1 MLRFTI
7 RRLAWAVPTL
17 LLVTFLVYVA
27 LRLGT
32 DPLQSY
38 LRTNPRASK
47 EKIEQYKSVNGLS
60 SNYVLGYFHW
70 LKNFVTFNW
79 PRSIKGSREV
89 WPELKDAMAN
99 TIRLGTFATVVG
111 VSIGLFVG
119 MFAALKPGSRRDVA
133 VNTGAF
139 LGVSIP
145 PYITAVLFQLV
156 FAVYWSRW
164 FGKTLFPTSGVY
176 PPGHIGFDLVLM
188 LKHMALPMMVVAIQV
203 IATYSRYM
211 RSSLL
216 DVMNSDGCANDTTY
230 FNYIDVYDYPVAGFT
245 SRPNPASILNPSVQ
259 FVDTS
264 SADVVYFDWTFYD
277 STNTMIGSDYVQ
289 NPIYNFSGLIEQQ
302 YYIQLYVENQ
312 NGCSDTVYGTQI
324 VEGEYAFFLP
334 NSFTPNGDGLN
345 DSFFPVGDKISV
357 ENYSFKIF
365 NRWGEMIFSTND
377 FNEKW
382 DGTYQNNALSS
393 DAYIW
398 KIDLVDSQSGEEK
411 SLKGYVLLSR

>member
-111 VSIGLFVG
+111 VSIGLLVG

-176 PPGHIGFDLVLM
+176 PPGHTGFNLVLM

-216 DVMNSDGCANDTTY
+216 DVMNSDFMRTARSKGISERQFLLKHGVRNALIPVVTIAALDIGSIIGGLIISENIFAYPGMGLY
-230 FNYIDVYDYPVAGFT
+230 FLDSFTNGDFPLLMPWMVLVVASTLMF
-245 SRPNPASILNPSVQ
+245 NLI
-259 FVDTS
+259 
-264 SADVVYFDWTFYD
+264 ADV
-277 STNTMIGSDYVQ
+277 S
-289 NPIYNFSGLIEQQ
+289 
-302 YYIQLYVENQ
+302 
-312 NGCSDTVYGTQI
+312 
-324 VEGEYAFFLP
+324 YAFLDP
-334 NSFTPNGDGLN
+334 RIRLD
-345 DSFFPVGDKISV
+345 
-357 ENYSFKIF
+357 
-365 NRWGEMIFSTND
+365 
-377 FNEKW
+377 
-382 DGTYQNNALSS
+382 
-393 DAYIW
+393 
-398 KIDLVDSQSGEEK
+398 
-411 SLKGYVLLSR
+411 

>member
-1 MLRFTI
+1 
-7 RRLAWAVPTL
+7 
-17 LLVTFLVYVA
+17 VTFLVYVA

-60 SNYVLGYFHW
+60 SNYVLGYFNW

-111 VSIGLFVG
+111 VSIGLLVG

-176 PPGHIGFDLVLM
+176 PPGHTGFNLVLM

-216 DVMNSDGCANDTTY
+216 DVMNSDFMRTARSKGISERQVLLKHGVRNALIPVVTIAALDIGSIIGGLIISENIFAYPGMGLY
-230 FNYIDVYDYPVAGFT
+230 FLDSFTNGDFPLLMPWMVLVVASTLMF
-245 SRPNPASILNPSVQ
+245 NLI
-259 FVDTS
+259 
-264 SADVVYFDWTFYD
+264 ADV
-277 STNTMIGSDYVQ
+277 S
-289 NPIYNFSGLIEQQ
+289 
-302 YYIQLYVENQ
+302 
-312 NGCSDTVYGTQI
+312 
-324 VEGEYAFFLP
+324 YAFLDP
-334 NSFTPNGDGLN
+334 RIRLD
-345 DSFFPVGDKISV
+345 
-357 ENYSFKIF
+357 
-365 NRWGEMIFSTND
+365 
-377 FNEKW
+377 
-382 DGTYQNNALSS
+382 
-393 DAYIW
+393 
-398 KIDLVDSQSGEEK
+398 
-411 SLKGYVLLSR
+411 

>member
-176 PPGHIGFDLVLM
+176 PPGHTGFNFVLM

-216 DVMNSDGCANDTTY
+216 DVMNSDFMRTARSKGISERQVLLKHGVRNALIPVVTIAALDIGSIIGGLIISENIFAYPGMGLY
-230 FNYIDVYDYPVAGFT
+230 FLDSFTNGDFPLLMPWMVLVVASTLMF
-245 SRPNPASILNPSVQ
+245 NLI
-259 FVDTS
+259 
-264 SADVVYFDWTFYD
+264 ADV
-277 STNTMIGSDYVQ
+277 S
-289 NPIYNFSGLIEQQ
+289 
-302 YYIQLYVENQ
+302 
-312 NGCSDTVYGTQI
+312 
-324 VEGEYAFFLP
+324 YAFLDP
-334 NSFTPNGDGLN
+334 RIRLD
-345 DSFFPVGDKISV
+345 
-357 ENYSFKIF
+357 
-365 NRWGEMIFSTND
+365 
-377 FNEKW
+377 
-382 DGTYQNNALSS
+382 
-393 DAYIW
+393 
-398 KIDLVDSQSGEEK
+398 
-411 SLKGYVLLSR
+411 

>member
-1 MLRFTI
+1 MLRFAF
-7 RRLAWAVPTL
+7 RRLVWAVPTL
-17 LLVTFLVYVA
+17 LLVTFLVYIA

-32 DPLQSY
+32 DPLKSY

-176 PPGHIGFDLVLM
+176 PPGHTGFNLVLM
-188 LKHMALPMMVVAIQV
+188 LKYMALPMMVVAIQV

-216 DVMNSDGCANDTTY
+216 DVLNSDFMRTARSKGISERQVLLKHGVRNALIPVVTIAALDIGSIIGGLIISENIFAYPGMGLY
-230 FNYIDVYDYPVAGFT
+230 FLDSFTNGDFPLLMPWMVLVVASTLMF
-245 SRPNPASILNPSVQ
+245 NLI
-259 FVDTS
+259 
-264 SADVVYFDWTFYD
+264 ADV
-277 STNTMIGSDYVQ
+277 S
-289 NPIYNFSGLIEQQ
+289 
-302 YYIQLYVENQ
+302 
-312 NGCSDTVYGTQI
+312 
-324 VEGEYAFFLP
+324 YAFLDP
-334 NSFTPNGDGLN
+334 RIRLD
-345 DSFFPVGDKISV
+345 
-357 ENYSFKIF
+357 
-365 NRWGEMIFSTND
+365 
-377 FNEKW
+377 
-382 DGTYQNNALSS
+382 
-393 DAYIW
+393 
-398 KIDLVDSQSGEEK
+398 
-411 SLKGYVLLSR
+411 

>member
-156 FAVYWSRW
+156 FAVYWSRL

-176 PPGHIGFDLVLM
+176 PPGHTGFNLVLM
-188 LKHMALPMMVVAIQV
+188 IKHMSLPMMVVAIQV

-216 DVMNSDGCANDTTY
+216 DVMNSDFMRTARSKGISERQVLLKHGVRNALIPVVTIAALDIGSIIGGLIISENIFAYPGMGLY
-230 FNYIDVYDYPVAGFT
+230 FLDSFTNGDFPLLMPWMVLVVASTLMF
-245 SRPNPASILNPSVQ
+245 NLI
-259 FVDTS
+259 
-264 SADVVYFDWTFYD
+264 ADV
-277 STNTMIGSDYVQ
+277 S
-289 NPIYNFSGLIEQQ
+289 
-302 YYIQLYVENQ
+302 
-312 NGCSDTVYGTQI
+312 
-324 VEGEYAFFLP
+324 YAFLDP
-334 NSFTPNGDGLN
+334 RIRLD
-345 DSFFPVGDKISV
+345 
-357 ENYSFKIF
+357 
-365 NRWGEMIFSTND
+365 
-377 FNEKW
+377 
-382 DGTYQNNALSS
+382 
-393 DAYIW
+393 
-398 KIDLVDSQSGEEK
+398 
-411 SLKGYVLLSR
+411 

>member
-1 MLRFTI
+1 M

-176 PPGHIGFDLVLM
+176 PPGHTGFNLVLM

-216 DVMNSDGCANDTTY
+216 DVMNSDFMRTARSKGISERQVLLKHGVRNALIPVVTIAALDIGSIIGGLIISENIFAYPGMGLY
-230 FNYIDVYDYPVAGFT
+230 FLDSFTNGDFPLLMPWMVLVVASTLMF
-245 SRPNPASILNPSVQ
+245 NLI
-259 FVDTS
+259 
-264 SADVVYFDWTFYD
+264 ADV
-277 STNTMIGSDYVQ
+277 S
-289 NPIYNFSGLIEQQ
+289 
-302 YYIQLYVENQ
+302 
-312 NGCSDTVYGTQI
+312 
-324 VEGEYAFFLP
+324 YAFLDP
-334 NSFTPNGDGLN
+334 RIRLD
-345 DSFFPVGDKISV
+345 
-357 ENYSFKIF
+357 
-365 NRWGEMIFSTND
+365 
-377 FNEKW
+377 
-382 DGTYQNNALSS
+382 
-393 DAYIW
+393 
-398 KIDLVDSQSGEEK
+398 
-411 SLKGYVLLSR
+411 

>member
-1 MLRFTI
+1 M

-99 TIRLGTFATVVG
+99 TIRLGTFASVVG

-176 PPGHIGFDLVLM
+176 PPGHTGFNLVLM

-216 DVMNSDGCANDTTY
+216 DVMNSDFMRTARSKGISERQVLLKHGVRNALIPGVTIAALDVGGIIGGLIISENIFAYPGMGLY
-230 FNYIDVYDYPVAGFT
+230 FLDSFTNGDFPLLMPWMVLVVASTLMF
-245 SRPNPASILNPSVQ
+245 NLV
-259 FVDTS
+259 
-264 SADVVYFDWTFYD
+264 ADV
-277 STNTMIGSDYVQ
+277 S
-289 NPIYNFSGLIEQQ
+289 
-302 YYIQLYVENQ
+302 
-312 NGCSDTVYGTQI
+312 
-324 VEGEYAFFLP
+324 YAFLDP
-334 NSFTPNGDGLN
+334 RIRLD
-345 DSFFPVGDKISV
+345 
-357 ENYSFKIF
+357 
-365 NRWGEMIFSTND
+365 
-377 FNEKW
+377 
-382 DGTYQNNALSS
+382 
-393 DAYIW
+393 
-398 KIDLVDSQSGEEK
+398 
-411 SLKGYVLLSR
+411 

>member
-1 MLRFTI
+1 MLRFAF
-7 RRLAWAVPTL
+7 RRLVWAVPTL
-17 LLVTFLVYVA
+17 LLVTFLVYIA

-176 PPGHIGFDLVLM
+176 PPGHTGFNLVLM

-216 DVMNSDGCANDTTY
+216 DVLNSDFMRTARSKGISERQVLLKHGVRNALIPVVTIAALDIGSIIGGLIISENIFAYPGMGLY
-230 FNYIDVYDYPVAGFT
+230 FLDSFTNGDFPLLMPWMVLVVASTLMF
-245 SRPNPASILNPSVQ
+245 NLI
-259 FVDTS
+259 
-264 SADVVYFDWTFYD
+264 ADV
-277 STNTMIGSDYVQ
+277 S
-289 NPIYNFSGLIEQQ
+289 
-302 YYIQLYVENQ
+302 
-312 NGCSDTVYGTQI
+312 
-324 VEGEYAFFLP
+324 YAFLDP
-334 NSFTPNGDGLN
+334 RIRLD
-345 DSFFPVGDKISV
+345 
-357 ENYSFKIF
+357 
-365 NRWGEMIFSTND
+365 
-377 FNEKW
+377 
-382 DGTYQNNALSS
+382 
-393 DAYIW
+393 
-398 KIDLVDSQSGEEK
+398 
-411 SLKGYVLLSR
+411 

>member
-70 LKNFVTFNW
+70 LKNFATFNW

-176 PPGHIGFDLVLM
+176 PPGHTGFNLVLM

-216 DVMNSDGCANDTTY
+216 DVMNSDFMRTARSKGISERQVLLRHGVRNALIPVVTIAALDVGGIIGGLIISENIFAYPGMGLY
-230 FNYIDVYDYPVAGFT
+230 FLDSFTNGDFPLLMPWMVLVVASTLMF
-245 SRPNPASILNPSVQ
+245 NLV
-259 FVDTS
+259 
-264 SADVVYFDWTFYD
+264 ADV
-277 STNTMIGSDYVQ
+277 S
-289 NPIYNFSGLIEQQ
+289 
-302 YYIQLYVENQ
+302 
-312 NGCSDTVYGTQI
+312 
-324 VEGEYAFFLP
+324 YAFLDP
-334 NSFTPNGDGLN
+334 RIRLD
-345 DSFFPVGDKISV
+345 
-357 ENYSFKIF
+357 
-365 NRWGEMIFSTND
+365 
-377 FNEKW
+377 
-382 DGTYQNNALSS
+382 
-393 DAYIW
+393 
-398 KIDLVDSQSGEEK
+398 
-411 SLKGYVLLSR
+411 

>member
-1 MLRFTI
+1 M
-7 RRLAWAVPTL
+7 RRLAWALPTL
-17 LLVTFLVYVA
+17 LLVTFLVYIA

-176 PPGHIGFDLVLM
+176 PPGHTGFNLVLM

-216 DVMNSDGCANDTTY
+216 DVLNSDFMRTARSKGISERQILLKHGVRNALIPVVTIAALDIGSIIGGLIISENIFAYPGMGLY
-230 FNYIDVYDYPVAGFT
+230 FLDSFTNGDFPLLMPWMVLVVASTLMF
-245 SRPNPASILNPSVQ
+245 NLV
-259 FVDTS
+259 
-264 SADVVYFDWTFYD
+264 ADV
-277 STNTMIGSDYVQ
+277 S
-289 NPIYNFSGLIEQQ
+289 
-302 YYIQLYVENQ
+302 
-312 NGCSDTVYGTQI
+312 
-324 VEGEYAFFLP
+324 YAFLDP
-334 NSFTPNGDGLN
+334 RIRLD
-345 DSFFPVGDKISV
+345 
-357 ENYSFKIF
+357 
-365 NRWGEMIFSTND
+365 
-377 FNEKW
+377 
-382 DGTYQNNALSS
+382 
-393 DAYIW
+393 
-398 KIDLVDSQSGEEK
+398 
-411 SLKGYVLLSR
+411 